1 MIRARWILDDGFPPR
16 VSRRGE
22 IGEGKFMFAGKKFTE
37 SSEAIN
43 LATAYSRN
51 KRLEMKTRVIGQI
64 SIFRFI
70 V

>member
-1 MIRARWILDDGFPPR
+1 
-16 VSRRGE
+16 
-22 IGEGKFMFAGKKFTE
+22 MFAGKKFTE